1 MIKDHHL
8 ILADAVE
15 DIKAE
20 ITGVETV
27 TIETEVSVVAA
38 EVTILDHVHAL
49 FVATKNKKSITKT
62 MIYCVVM
69 CMRMG
74 KSDLAVNLEIV
85 QNTNAR

>member
-15 DIKAE
+15 DTKAE

-38 EVTILDHVHAL
+38 VVTILDHCGRGFLAKRRVKD
-49 FVATKNKKSITKT
+49 FVRGLCFS
-62 MIYCVVM
+62 
-69 CMRMG
+69 R
-74 KSDLAVNLEIV
+74 
-85 QNTNAR
+85 